1 MEAQQDRLHA
11 ISAILA
17 TTMTKPIKPE
27 AVWVTADNKGYKVA
41 FDSNCGTET
50 AVFSLSYE
58 QMKELVRSALL
69 LDYNLGNERSPDDS
83 SN

>member
-17 TTMTKPIKPE
+17 TTITKATKTE
-27 AVWVTADNKGYKVA
+27 AVWVTADSEGYKVA
-41 FDSNCGTET
+41 FDANSGTET
-50 AVFSLSYE
+50 AVFSLNRE

-69 LDYNLGNERSPDDS
+69 LDYNLHE
-83 SN
+83 

>member
-1 MEAQQDRLHA
+1 MDAQQDRLHA

-27 AVWVTADNKGYKVA
+27 AVWVTADSEGYKVA
-41 FDSNCGTET
+41 FDSNSGTET
-50 AVFSLSYE
+50 AVFSLNRE

-69 LDYNLGNERSPDDS
+69 LDYNLHE
-83 SN
+83 